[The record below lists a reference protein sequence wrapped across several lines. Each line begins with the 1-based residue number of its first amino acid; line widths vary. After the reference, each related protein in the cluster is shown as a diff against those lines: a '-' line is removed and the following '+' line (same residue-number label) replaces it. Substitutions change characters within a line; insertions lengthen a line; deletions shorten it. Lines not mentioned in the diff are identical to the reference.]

1 MLYVPHLSSTAFQ
14 TIRIPDTN
22 PIDIQLF
29 YETLPGKFVRIQTN
43 LINLNSPVF
52 KFVVDLFHLLNIAD
66 SVFAV
71 QDSKIEQY
79 IFPFQRTKGNGVP
92 LCIRK
97 MDFRLLLINC
107 FIFMF

>member
-52 KFVVDLFHLLNIAD
+52 KFVVDLFPSLEYSRL
-66 SVFAV
+66 
-71 QDSKIEQY
+71 
-79 IFPFQRTKGNGVP
+79 R
-92 LCIRK
+92 LCCSRQ
-97 MDFRLLLINC
+97 
-107 FIFMF
+107 

>member
-52 KFVVDLFHLLNIAD
+52 KFV
-66 SVFAV
+66 
-71 QDSKIEQY
+71 
-79 IFPFQRTKGNGVP
+79 
-92 LCIRK
+92 
-97 MDFRLLLINC
+97 
-107 FIFMF
+107 